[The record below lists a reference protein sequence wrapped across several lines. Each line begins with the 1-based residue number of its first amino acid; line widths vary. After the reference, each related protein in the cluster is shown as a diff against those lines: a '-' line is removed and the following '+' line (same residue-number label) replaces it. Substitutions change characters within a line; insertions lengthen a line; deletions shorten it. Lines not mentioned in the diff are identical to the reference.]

1 MARNAALPAG
11 RIVPLETGER
21 RAGHAHHYLRFSVES
36 RTRRNFRTAHD
47 MIDLHTHTDKS
58 DGASTP
64 LDLVRAAAEAGI
76 DTLGISDHDTFAG
89 YDEAVPLARE
99 AGIELVCGIE
109 LSTRLPS
116 HSGSRGRS
124 VHMLGYFL
132 AGEPTPEFR
141 AWLETNQRSRRERN
155 RKLIARLN
163 SLGIEI
169 TLGEVEALGRT
180 LAGRPHFARILVE
193 KGYAANR
200 QEAFDRYIGE
210 EGRAY
215 VCRDEPSI
223 AEGIRRIREAG
234 GLPSLAHPIR
244 IGAKAEAMLPQFVDA
259 GLLAIE
265 AYHSDHRPEDV
276 RHYLALAQRY
286 GLLVTGGTDFH
297 GDNKPG
303 VALGSVELPRPL
315 WERLRSPA
323 NVARR
328 TAGD

>member
-1 MARNAALPAG
+1 
-11 RIVPLETGER
+11 
-21 RAGHAHHYLRFSVES
+21 
-36 RTRRNFRTAHD
+36 

-58 DGASTP
+58 DGTSTP
-64 LDLVRAAAEAGI
+64 LELLRAAAAAGI
-76 DTLGISDHDTFAG
+76 GTLGISDHDTFAG
-89 YDEAVPLARE
+89 YDEAAPLARE
-99 AGIELVCGIE
+99 AGVELVCGIE

-116 HSGSRGRS
+116 HSGSRGKS

-141 AWLETNQRSRRERN
+141 AWLEINQRSRRERN
-155 RKLIARLN
+155 RRLVARLN
-163 SLGIEI
+163 SLGIVI

-193 KGYAANR
+193 KGYVANR
-200 QEAFDRYIGE
+200 QEAFDRYLGE

-215 VCRDEPSI
+215 VYRDEPGVE
-223 AEGIRRIREAG
+223 EGIRRIRDAG

-244 IGAKAEAMLPQFVDA
+244 IGTKAEAMLPDFVAA

-265 AYHSDHRPEDV
+265 AYHSDHSPEHV

-286 GLLVTGGTDFH
+286 GLQVTGGTDFH
-297 GDNKPG
+297 GENKPG

-315 WERLRSPA
+315 WEKLRASI

-328 TAGD
+328 SAGD

>member
-1 MARNAALPAG
+1 
-11 RIVPLETGER
+11 
-21 RAGHAHHYLRFSVES
+21 
-36 RTRRNFRTAHD
+36 

-58 DGASTP
+58 DGTSTP
-64 LDLVRAAAEAGI
+64 PELVRAAAEAGI

-109 LSTRLPS
+109 LSTRLPA
-116 HSGSRGRS
+116 HSGSRGKS

-132 AGEPTPEFR
+132 ESEPTAGFR
-141 AWLETNQRSRRERN
+141 AWLETTQRSRRERN
-155 RKLIARLN
+155 RRLIARLN

-193 KGYAANR
+193 KGYVANR

-215 VCRDEPSI
+215 VYRDEPSVE
-223 AEGIRRIREAG
+223 EGIRRIRDAG

-265 AYHSDHRPEDV
+265 AYHSDHRPEHV
-276 RHYLALAQRY
+276 QHYLALARHY

-303 VALGSVELPRPL
+303 VLLGSVDLPQPF
-315 WERLRSPA
+315 WEKLRGST
-323 NVARR
+323 NLARR
-328 TAGD
+328 SAGND